1 MSEEVFLGA
10 AHKLSL
16 EIYSTLVRM
25 RRGTIHREGLLDRRA
40 GFRMA
45 IPSSILR
52 VAKRE
57 GVQGGQFAEIKFE
70 GEEEKSSWRY
80 IRKHFDKYN
89 NKDPFADY
97 HPLFLKHLDRAFYPT
112 LDKDEIFAL
121 AALMMSLHSNIEY
134 FYKNLIKLYSS
145 CEVADLEKLSPELR
159 KFLDT
164 LLSDP
169 NPKDN
174 QVIREILEN
183 FKRKRIV
190 DYADMYSL
198 IRTVDFA
205 NPQHAQQFF
214 RQYFEGRER
223 DYSPILEMDR
233 LFEVMLML
241 TIKKIMPVLSGKV
254 LFYLN
259 EDDFKKWRSTDEREK
274 GKLIAECVQKD
285 RVFLIFKAG
294 DLPLL
299 HGSLKLIET
308 GSGRRMFRIFVD
320 AELHNPHYAAVAQQ
334 DFQIAAPWRLFTFYF
349 RRDAPDY
356 VNANGHAIDRIYVL
370 DDEIDAQK
378 VVAEPHVKVE
388 VPPTQERTTVTVD
401 VEAFVPTREIL
412 AQIEYVKRLAERI
425 GKVGVELQRNIA
437 GLKVMM
443 GRADEETVSDLLEQ
457 LLIMKNQL
465 MTLISLLEDGEKIDA
480 IKVPLKECAGK
491 IQNNY
496 ERLKGNYAH
505 LAYLREIGEIIGLL
519 KSARIL

>member
-1 MSEEVFLGA
+1 MNEEVFLGT
-10 AHKLSL
+10 AHELSL
-16 EIYSTLVRM
+16 KIYSTLVRM
-25 RRGTIHREGLLDRRA
+25 RRGAIYREGPLDRRA
-40 GFRMA
+40 GFRMT

-52 VAKRE
+52 IAKRG
-57 GVQGGQFAEIKFE
+57 GVHGGQFAEIKFE

-80 IRKHFDKYN
+80 IRKHFDNYDK
-89 NKDPFADY
+89 KDSFADY
-97 HPLFLKHLDRAFYPT
+97 HPLFLKHVDKAFYPT
-112 LDKDEIFAL
+112 LGKDEIFVL
-121 AALMMSLHSNIEY
+121 AALLMSLHSNFEY

-145 CEVADLEKLSPELR
+145 CELTDLEKLSPELR
-159 KFLDT
+159 KFLDA
-164 LLSDP
+164 LLGDS
-169 NPKDN
+169 NPRDN
-174 QVIREILEN
+174 RVIREILEK
-183 FKRKRIV
+183 FKRNRIV
-190 DYADMYSL
+190 DYVDMYSL
-198 IRTVDFA
+198 IKTVDFA

-214 RQYFEGRER
+214 RQYFEGQER
-223 DYSPILEMDR
+223 NYAPILEMDR

-241 TIKKIMPVLSGKV
+241 TIKKIMPVLRGKV

-259 EDDFKKWRSTDEREK
+259 EGDFRKWRSADEREK

-299 HGSLKLIET
+299 HGSLKLIEA

-370 DDEIDAQK
+370 DDEIGAKK

-388 VPPTQERTTVTVD
+388 APPVEERATVTVD

-425 GKVGVELQRNIA
+425 GKVREELQRNIA
-437 GLKVMM
+437 PLKLMM
-443 GRADEETVSDLLEQ
+443 EKREEEAVSGLLEQ
-457 LLIMKNQL
+457 LLTMKDQL
-465 MTLISLLEDGEKIDA
+465 MTLIALLEDGEKIDA
-480 IKVPLKECAGK
+480 IRVPLKECAGK
-491 IQNNY
+491 MQNNY

-505 LAYLREIGEIIGLL
+505 LAYFREIGEIIELL
-519 KSARIL
+519 KRAKIL